1 MQRIHEFTM
10 TERPSDWLG
19 GSAPKKEH
27 VWHSP
32 ASKTKPSVKMPAG
45 LPLSPSS
52 VTAQPRADIV
62 VERPNDFLGGCE
74 VSEGSAVPHK
84 TKLRTSWLKEMN
96 NKHSSMPCVFDM
108 PSQRRPNPNFLVKDR
123 LSKLTKHFDEDSH
136 KTGDLPPKHHSKNPN
151 FLVKD
156 RMAKLEIKK
165 GDKDPKP
172 TEEPTGRGYNKN
184 SFLVQERLSKL
195 CKKSDENH
203 HKNDDL
209 AVHHNG
215 HAPSLH
221 KKEVPK
227 KEEKQEHHASS
238 NPQIE
243 VQRDAYLAE
252 RPTGWL
258 GGGEPSEDLY
268 HHDEP
273 HHKARSRPSW
283 MLHTNAKGSMSM
295 RNLYSKPEGLHHG
308 TSSKI
313 KEKLSAFQDE
323 E

>member
-1 MQRIHEFTM
+1 M

-32 ASKTKPSVKMPAG
+32 ASKTKPSVKMSAG
-45 LPLSPSS
+45 LPLSPTS
-52 VTAQPRADIV
+52 VTAQRTDTAI
-62 VERPNDFLGGCE
+62 ERPNDFLGGCE
-74 VSEGSAVPHK
+74 VAEGSPIPHK
-84 TKLRTSWLKEMN
+84 TKLRTTWLKE

-123 LSKLTKHFDEDSH
+123 LNKLTKHFDEDSH
-136 KTGDLPPKHHSKNPN
+136 KTGDLPPQHHSKNPN

-156 RMAKLEIKK
+156 RMKKLEKK
-165 GDKDPKP
+165 TSDEDLKSA
-172 TEEPTGRGYNKN
+172 EEPKEHGYNKN
-184 SFLVQERLSKL
+184 SFLVQDRLSKL

-215 HAPSLH
+215 HAPTLH
-221 KKEVPK
+221 KKEAVPK
-227 KEEKQEHHASS
+227 EEEKKEHKASS
-238 NPQIE
+238 KAQIE

-258 GGGEPSEDLY
+258 GGGEPTEETY
-268 HHDEP
+268 HRGEA
-273 HHKARSRPSW
+273 HHKAKSRPSW
-283 MLHTNAKGSMSM
+283 MLNANAKGSMSM
-295 RNLYSKPEGLHHG
+295 RNVYSKPESLHHG

-313 KEKLSAFQDE
+313 KEKLSAFQH
-323 E
+323 